1 MPTAPAWDE
10 RTRHLVRATIGK
22 GQSEANL
29 ALLEHLAVSKGL
41 DPLAGELLLF
51 NGRTPIISING
62 ATKLCAQL
70 LDGIDTEFF
79 DSEGNTTP
87 VWLSDQPPAACA
99 VSVWRKG
106 CTRAFTASCRFKD
119 YKGPG
124 KPWQQM
130 PSTMIRKCA
139 LAAALRL
146 GFADLLAGLYAREEM
161 EQAGMAGEDDG
172 PMMALPAAAPQAES
186 RKAPIKKR
194 SRIEDLPAS
203 PEAIED
209 LADSY
214 EAVENEDDPTEEE
227 PPAMPHRAFDQVSVQ
242 KLFDHCS
249 SLGMTAQGWLTLER
263 QLGGSIDPK
272 VAQQIHPKMT
282 AEKVAL
288 LNRGLPTTTAA
299 AGVR

>member
-1 MPTAPAWDE
+1 MPTAQTWDDK
-10 RTRHLVRATIGK
+10 TRQLVKATIGR
-22 GQSEANL
+22 GQSDSNL

-79 DSEGNTTP
+79 DDEGNTTP
-87 VWLSDQPPAACA
+87 VWLSDNPPAACA

-106 CTRAFTASCRFKD
+106 CSRAFTASCRFKD
-119 YKGPG
+119 YRGPG

-161 EQAGMAGEDDG
+161 EQAGMAGEDES
-172 PMMALPAAAPQAES
+172 PMLPVAVAPPQVEP

-194 SRIEDLPAS
+194 SRIE
-203 PEAIED
+203 E
-209 LADSY
+209 LAAPY
-214 EAVENEDDPTEEE
+214 QAEELTEEQPWAE
-227 PPAMPHRAFDQVSVQ
+227 SESEAETEAESESMPEREFGQPSLQ
-242 KLFDHCS
+242 KLYDHCRA
-249 SLGMTAQGWLTLER
+249 LGMTPQGWLTLER
-263 QLGGSIDPK
+263 QMGGSIDPA

-282 AEKVAL
+282 ADKVEL
-288 LNRGLPTTTAA
+288 LNSGRPTTAKP

>member
-1 MPTAPAWDE
+1 MSTATAWDDK
-10 RTRHLVRATIGK
+10 TRQLVRATVGK

-29 ALLEHLAVSKGL
+29 ALLEHLATTKGL

-79 DSEGNTTP
+79 DHEGNTSP
-87 VWLSDQPPAACA
+87 VWLSDAPPAACA

-161 EQAGMAGEDDG
+161 EQAGMAGEVEAMVSPAPSNSEPRRA
-172 PMMALPAAAPQAES
+172 PMR
-186 RKAPIKKR
+186 RKVEPEQV
-194 SRIEDLPAS
+194 IELEPDE
-203 PEAIED
+203 PEE
-209 LADSY
+209 
-214 EAVENEDDPTEEE
+214 DPT
-227 PPAMPHRAFDQVSVQ
+227 MPERSFDQPSLQ
-242 KLFDHCS
+242 KLYDHCRG
-249 SLGMTAQGWLTLER
+249 LGMTPLGWLTLER
-263 QLGGSIDPK
+263 QMGGEIAPMT
-272 VAQQIHPKMT
+272 AQQIHPKMT
-282 AEKVAL
+282 PDKVQK
-288 LNRGLPTTTAA
+288 LNSGVPTTAQPVGA
-299 AGVR
+299 R